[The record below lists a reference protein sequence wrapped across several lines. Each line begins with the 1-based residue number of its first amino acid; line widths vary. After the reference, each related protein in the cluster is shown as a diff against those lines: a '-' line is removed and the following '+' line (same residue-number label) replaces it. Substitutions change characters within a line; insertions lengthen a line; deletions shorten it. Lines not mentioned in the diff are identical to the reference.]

1 MNPSAEDFLK
11 AFDEAHAEKI
21 LVFPNNSNII
31 LAAKQAASLYSKSE
45 VRVVNSK
52 TIGDGYSALSMLDTE
67 NGEIDAIL
75 EDCEMAMEGVVTAEV
90 SKCVRDAEFGEISV
104 KTDDYIGF
112 VGKEILSCNANRL
125 MATKEAI
132 DKLDL
137 KNHEIVILIRGEDST
152 EEECAEVEDYISRNY
167 PRQEVFVID
176 GGQKV
181 YSYIIVAE

>member
-1 MNPSAEDFLK
+1 
-11 AFDEAHAEKI
+11 
-21 LVFPNNSNII
+21 
-31 LAAKQAASLYSKSE
+31 
-45 VRVVNSK
+45 
-52 TIGDGYSALSMLDTE
+52 
-67 NGEIDAIL
+67 
-75 EDCEMAMEGVVTAEV
+75 
-90 SKCVRDAEFGEISV
+90 
-104 KTDDYIGF
+104 
-112 VGKEILSCNANRL
+112 